1 MIEPGPRQIGCAGQS
16 RFRGCRVGHEIIR
29 DHVVLEIRAGSI
41 AGRAIDDEP
50 AQFLISRTGLD
61 DFIDELRSIRAKVA
75 AAELAE
81 PWRNR
86 RRHLDSKESVHG

>member
-41 AGRAIDDEP
+41 GDRAINDEP

-61 DFIDELRSIRAKVA
+61 ELIDELKSIRAKVA
-75 AAELAE
+75 EAELAE

-86 RRHLDSKESVHG
+86 RRQQHSKEFVHG